1 MSTPI
6 DPPRPPAQPQFR
18 SKVPAGIRPATG
30 ARTPPGNS
38 TNLPTEP
45 IAAIG
50 DAFVAFPAP
59 AGTVMALR
67 GLSLTI
73 APGERVLV
81 QGPNGSGK
89 STMLRLL
96 TGEQD
101 ATAGTVV
108 VGGTEL
114 GRLTA
119 AARRRWRG
127 RGVGLV
133 DQYARR
139 ALLPEWPVR
148 DNVAL
153 QLRLVGV
160 GTTAARRRAAQVLDR
175 LGLTG
180 LAHRR
185 IATLSGGEAQRVA
198 IAAALAHDPLL
209 LLADEPTG
217 ELDDAAARDVCELLA
232 AAGGSGGTAL
242 LLVSHDLRAADLVDR
257 AIRIRDGR
265 LAEQWHP
272 AAGRGEEQVLDD
284 RGWLRLP
291 TAVLD
296 TLPPGPTP
304 IRAESVNDG
313 TIRLRPHTSEPN
325 RLAATA
331 SGAGGG
337 DPPGSA
343 AGPVAILPAITESA
357 TDRPPLLQL
366 TGIGVT
372 IGPHDGGRALIAG
385 LDLTLCPGDW
395 VAVRGPS
402 GSGKSTLLS
411 LAAGLTDATVG
422 AVRIGDIELGP
433 LSRTARAELRSR
445 MLAVALQSTYL
456 ADALT
461 VAENLAVTRAVRGPT
476 DRYGP
481 DRTDGPTY
489 PDPAQLVDD
498 LSLTRLTHQPVR
510 TLSGGERQRVA
521 LARCLTAR
529 APLLILDEPTS
540 QQDDASAARVITV
553 LRAAVAAGRAVLTA
567 THDPA
572 LTAAAHRVIDL
583 ALVSS

>member
-1 MSTPI
+1 MS
-6 DPPRPPAQPQFR
+6 
-18 SKVPAGIRPATG
+18 RPADP
-30 ARTPPGNS
+30 APV
-38 TNLPTEP
+38 
-45 IAAIG
+45 AAIG

-101 ATAGTVV
+101 TTAGTVV
-108 VGGTEL
+108 VGGTDL
-114 GRLTA
+114 GRLSA

-127 RGVGLV
+127 RGVGQI

-139 ALLPEWPVR
+139 ALLPEWVVR

-160 GTTAARRRAAQVLDR
+160 TTGAARRRTAAVLDR

-185 IATLSGGEAQRVA
+185 IASLSGGEAQRVA
-198 IAAALAHDPLL
+198 IAAALAHQPLL

-217 ELDDAAARDVCELLA
+217 ELDDDAARDVCELLA
-232 AAGGSGGTAL
+232 AAGGPGGTAL

-272 AAGRGEEQVLDD
+272 GAGRGEDQVLDD

-296 TLPPGPTP
+296 TLPPGPTAV
-304 IRAESVNDG
+304 RAETSGDG
-313 TIRLRPHTSEPN
+313 TIRLRPRHP
-325 RLAATA
+325 AQVDP
-331 SGAGGG
+331 GADGCA
-337 DPPGSA
+337 DSA
-343 AGPVAILPAITESA
+343 AGVPLTPAEPVAVLPRP
-357 TDRPPLLQL
+357 TDRAASRAAPLLEL
-366 TGIGVT
+366 AGVGVT
-372 IGPHDGGRALIAG
+372 VGGRDGGHGGGRTLFAG
-385 LDLTLCPGDW
+385 LDLEIRGGEWIT
-395 VAVRGPS
+395 VRGPS

-411 LAAGLTDATVG
+411 LAAGLTDPSTGVVRVGGTV
-422 AVRIGDIELGP
+422 LGP
-433 LSRTARAELRSR
+433 LTRTARAGVRGR
-445 MLAVALQSTYL
+445 MLAVALQSSYL

-461 VAENLAVTRAVRGPT
+461 VAENLAVTTAVRGSPA
-476 DRYGP
+476 RPG
-481 DRTDGPTY
+481 Y
-489 PDPAQLVDD
+489 PDPAGLIDD
-498 LSLTRLTHQPVR
+498 LGLTRLLHQPVR

-521 LARCLTAR
+521 LARCLTAP

-540 QQDDASAARVITV
+540 QQDDASAARVLAV
-553 LRAAVAAGRAVLTA
+553 LTAAAAAGRAILAA

-572 LTAAAHRVIDL
+572 LTTAADDL
-583 ALVSS
+583 LYLGGTARAR